1 MKNLRAYWSG
11 LQPRERRI
19 LAAGATAL
27 VLMLLYALVWDPYTT
42 NVQRLRETVREQR
55 ALLTW
60 MGQAAQEVKQLRG
73 AGAGSAPAS
82 TDGRSLLAVTD
93 SSARQAGLGD
103 AVSRVEPDG
112 ERSVRVWLDKAA
124 FNDVAKWLD
133 QLREQYAVVVDGAV
147 AERSD
152 TPGRVDV
159 RVVLK
164 EAG

>member
-1 MKNLRAYWSG
+1 MKKLRAYWSG

-19 LAAGATAL
+19 LGIGGAAL
-27 VLMLLYALVWDPYTT
+27 VLMLLYALVLDPYTS
-42 NVQRLRETVREQR
+42 NVQRLRETVSEQR

-60 MGQAAQEVKQLRG
+60 MEQAAQEVRQLR
-73 AGAGSAPAS
+73 GAGSAPAS
-82 TDGRSLLAVTD
+82 TDGRSLLAITD

-103 AVSRVEPDG
+103 SVTRVEPDG

-124 FNDVAKWLD
+124 FNDMVRWLD
-133 QLREQYAVVVDGAV
+133 ELREQHAVVIDGAV
-147 AERSD
+147 VERSD
-152 TPGRVDV
+152 TPGRVDA